1 MHHIK
6 SLTKKELKFL
16 TKPWIT
22 QGMQNSI
29 EEKTYAQK
37 FAKCKSQKHKKNLY
51 NYKTNRNL
59 WSPLLKRAKE
69 KYFTKCFNEN
79 IKDIIKKTWIGVKSL
94 VSMKQEK

>member
-29 EEKTYAQK
+29 EEKTYTQK
-37 FAKCKSQKHKKNLY
+37 FAKCKSQKHKKIYIIARPTEISGPHSSKEQKKNISLSVLM
-51 NYKTNRNL
+51 KTL
-59 WSPLLKRAKE
+59 KILLRRL
-69 KYFTKCFNEN
+69 
-79 IKDIIKKTWIGVKSL
+79 G
-94 VSMKQEK
+94 

>member
-29 EEKTYAQK
+29 EEKTYTQK
-37 FAKCKSQKHKKNLY
+37 FAKCIKHKKIYIITRPTEISGPHSSKEQKKNISLSILM
-51 NYKTNRNL
+51 KTL
-59 WSPLLKRAKE
+59 KILLRRL
-69 KYFTKCFNEN
+69 
-79 IKDIIKKTWIGVKSL
+79 G
-94 VSMKQEK
+94 